1 MTSELVLPPELER
14 NIFETAAVRHPRS
27 IPTLL
32 RVARRC
38 LVWIGPLLYRV
49 VRGSNCSLANATLNA
64 VRFKPAFLHDAV
76 HHLSL
81 DTGCPWSKDQAREV
95 LAACTGIV
103 DILIQS
109 SYTTPALLPV
119 LSAMRLQRLSASL
132 EYLFGSFAAIDLTH
146 PLFASLTHLDA
157 FDETEKGEDNTI
169 CAQIPLLPALTHLC
183 LNSPVAWA
191 QVETLLAECP
201 RLRVLAFVVSGP
213 HITQWVQ
220 NGSIRDAR
228 LVVTAYNHNHWD
240 YWRHWEI
247 GAAGGRDVWAWAD
260 EFVAKKR
267 SGSIEGLSTSTTI
280 RNASQS

>member
-1 MTSELVLPPELER
+1 MTSEPVLPPELER
-14 NIFETAAVRHPRS
+14 NIFETAAVRHPRF

-38 LVWIGPLLYRV
+38 LVWIEPLLYKV
-49 VRGSNCSLANATLNA
+49 VRGNNYLLAAATLNA
-64 VRFKPAFLHDAV
+64 VRSKPPTFLHGAV
-76 HHLSL
+76 RHLSL
-81 DTGCPWSKDQAREV
+81 EIGYPWLGDVAKEV
-95 LAACTGIV
+95 LAACTGV
-103 DILIQS
+103 TDIIIDR
-109 SYTTPALLPV
+109 SYALPAILPL
-119 LSAMRLQRLSASL
+119 LSAMRLQRLSVTL
-132 EYLFGSFAAIDLTH
+132 GYLFGSFAAIDLTH

-157 FDETEKGEDNTI
+157 FDETENAEDNTI

-183 LNSPVAWA
+183 LNGPVAWA

-201 RLRVLAFVVSGP
+201 RLRVLAFVVPWP
-213 HITQWVQ
+213 HTAQWVQ

-228 LVVTAYNHNHWD
+228 LVVTAESNQNHWD

-267 SGSIEGLSTSTTI
+267 SGSIQVSRFWLG
-280 RNASQS
+280 

>member
-1 MTSELVLPPELER
+1 MSEPVLRLPPELER

-38 LVWIGPLLYRV
+38 LVWIEPLLYRV
-49 VRGSNCSLANATLNA
+49 VRGSNSSLAIATLKA
-64 VRFKPAFLHDAV
+64 VRSKPAFLHGAV
-76 HHLSL
+76 RHLSL
-81 DTGCPWSKDQAREV
+81 DAGCRWSEDEATEV

-103 DILIQS
+103 DIILGQW
-109 SYTTPALLPV
+109 YTAPALIPL

-132 EYLFGSFAAIDLTH
+132 EYLFGSFAAVDLTH

-157 FDETEKGEDNTI
+157 SDNLRLDVEYTI
-169 CAQIPLLPALTHLC
+169 CAQIPLLPSLTHLC
-183 LNSPVAWA
+183 LNGPVAWA
-191 QVETLLAECP
+191 QVETLLTECP
-201 RLRVLAFVVSGP
+201 RLQVLAFIVVVSGR
-213 HITQWVQ
+213 HIMRWVQ

-228 LVVTAYNHNHWD
+228 LVATAYNHKHADHWN
-240 YWRHWEI
+240 HWEI

-267 SGSIEGLSTSTTI
+267 SGSIEVSRFWLD
-280 RNASQS
+280 